1 MYSLVLFF
9 FFKQKTAYE
18 MRISDWS
25 SDVCSS
31 DLAVSAWEESWKQ
44 SDPDYRLKAGRVRE
58 KVELLVMRRQGAP
71 LSPHDALALAKQAR
85 AEVETEM
92 KAFLPKR
99 QEVRHVTGQAASP
112 SRPTPTT
119 TLEAIKMTIGP
130 ATA

>member
-1 MYSLVLFF
+1 
-9 FFKQKTAYE
+9 

-31 DLAVSAWEESWKQ
+31 DL
-44 SDPDYRLKAGRVRE
+44 

-71 LSPHDALALAKQAR
+71 LSPNDALALAKQAR

-99 QEVRHVTGQAASP
+99 QEVRPVTGQAASQ
-112 SRPTPTT
+112 SRPQPTT
-119 TLEAIKMTIGP
+119 SPHAMKMAISAASASSPGGPHPFHGARARQQPQTSPTLPPEPTP
-130 ATA
+130 

>member
-1 MYSLVLFF
+1 
-9 FFKQKTAYE
+9 

-31 DLAVSAWEESWKQ
+31 DL
-44 SDPDYRLKAGRVRE
+44 YRLKAGRVRE

-71 LSPHDALALAKQAR
+71 LSPNDALALAKQAR

-99 QEVRHVTGQAASP
+99 QEVRPVTGQAARQ
-112 SRPTPTT
+112 SRPQPTPRTEKRRVGT
-119 TLEAIKMTIGP
+119 EGVSTCRSRG
-130 ATA
+130 

>member
-1 MYSLVLFF
+1 M
-9 FFKQKTAYE
+9 
-18 MRISDWS
+18 SDCS

-31 DLAVSAWEESWKQ
+31 DLWEESWKQ

-71 LSPHDALALAKQAR
+71 LSPNDALALAKQAR

-99 QEVRHVTGQAASP
+99 QEVRPVTGQAASQ
-112 SRPTPTT
+112 SRPQPTT
-119 TLEAIKMTIGP
+119 SLEAMKMAIG
-130 ATA
+130 AA